1 MDGAQPPPGSILA
14 MMHGH
19 SGFNNSCGCG
29 NLTGGGSGGG
39 GGGGGGCG
47 GGSSSSLGGF
57 QGPSTQ
63 EGDRIRRKVQVPFG
77 LQQQGKKRQ
86 LESES
91 SHGKKS
97 TEQCSQQPP
106 QPADAKL
113 LYCKKGSLLWQRCS
127 EAAFQLVGQGSMRV
141 HAAGSTCLAHLAFSQ
156 RGDHQQLLAGGTAR
170 GEGLDFDRPSAR
182 FKCIT
187 SKPLTALVDYVDCV
201 AASAGI
207 WKFQPE
213 NGGAAALFMT
223 VLTYAFK

>member
-1 MDGAQPPPGSILA
+1 MCLFQILW
-14 MMHGH
+14 
-19 SGFNNSCGCG
+19 
-29 NLTGGGSGGG
+29 
-39 GGGGGGCG
+39 
-47 GGSSSSLGGF
+47 
-57 QGPSTQ
+57 
-63 EGDRIRRKVQVPFG
+63 
-77 LQQQGKKRQ
+77 
-86 LESES
+86 
-91 SHGKKS
+91 
-97 TEQCSQQPP
+97 
-106 QPADAKL
+106 KL
-113 LYCKKGSLLWQRCS
+113 
-127 EAAFQLVGQGSMRV
+127 
-141 HAAGSTCLAHLAFSQ
+141 Q